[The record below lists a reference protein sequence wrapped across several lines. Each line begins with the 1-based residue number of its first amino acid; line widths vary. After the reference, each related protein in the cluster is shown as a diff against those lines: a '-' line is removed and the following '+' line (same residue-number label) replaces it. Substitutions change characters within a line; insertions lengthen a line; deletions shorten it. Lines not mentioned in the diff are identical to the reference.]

1 MNCKTWKKL
10 LAVLL
15 TLATVLSMSMAAFA
29 TSGSVTLTKVETTI
43 PVILSSSA
51 TGFDATGHTY
61 AAVKIMD
68 LYKVVEADGFDA
80 KDANGKPVYQ
90 YKLVLTPALAADAT
104 AFTNLLA
111 GAGFT
116 FDSKTGEITKADG
129 TAIAS
134 QAGQNENSSDAAKLA
149 ALIAQ
154 YVVTNNIEETSITP
168 GTAKSLA
175 SGYWVI
181 YETSN
186 AKNDGTV
193 ATKPILLDLRPTDAS
208 GNTVTQRA
216 ITLKDATVTL
226 DKKVVSGETKSDEG
240 TVAIG
245 DTVNYEIDT
254 NFPTYEANADKAF
267 QTGYPK
273 FELKD
278 TFSAGLD
285 YVYTDNVTDGVTVKI
300 DGATVTSG
308 YTVTY
313 SNRVLTI
320 TFTSAAILA
329 NQGKSVTVTYAA
341 TVNEK
346 AVVNKEGGNDNTVKL
361 TYSNNPEKADDV
373 KTLED
378 KVPVYTFAF
387 DLKKLDGADDSQL
400 ADAKFQMKNGNDV
413 LYFTVSNDKMTYTLA
428 DEDTDGATA
437 VIETVSAGDITFKG
451 LDAGTYT
458 LTETEAPTGYA
469 KLANVVTVKAEA
481 VKAGEAG
488 KETLTGA
495 AKVTVT
501 NATAV
506 TDTTGDTEGGDKTTG
521 TTGVSDV
528 NVVVRNFK
536 GISLPETGSVT
547 SIIVMAAGA
556 LVVLVGVAYLLRGR
570 KKDDEA

>member
-29 TSGSVTLTKVETTI
+29 TGGSVTLTKVETTI

-68 LYKVVEADGFDA
+68 LYKVVEADGSDA

-129 TAIAS
+129 TSIAS

-175 SGYWVI
+175 PGYWVI
-181 YETSN
+181 YETETSN

-208 GNTVTQRA
+208 GNAVTQRA

-254 NFPTYEANADKAF
+254 NFPTYEANAATTF
-267 QTGYPK
+267 TGAK

-300 DGATVTSG
+300 DGATVTGG

-320 TFTSAAILA
+320 TFTSATILA
-329 NQGKSVTVTYAA
+329 NQGKSVAVTYNA
-341 TVNEK
+341 TVNGN
-346 AVVNKEGGNDNTVKL
+346 AVVNKTGGNNNKVEL
-361 TYSNNPEKADDV
+361 EYSNNPEKATDV
-373 KTLED
+373 KKLED
-378 KVPVYTFAF
+378 NVPAYTFAF

-400 ADAKFQMKNGNDV
+400 GGAKFQMKNGDDV
-413 LYFTVSNDKMTYTLA
+413 LYFTVSGETYTLSDKNA
-428 DEDTDGATA
+428 EGATN
-437 VIETVSAGDITFKG
+437 VIETVSGEDITFKG

-458 LTETEAPTGYA
+458 LTETDAPSGYA
-469 KLANVVTVKAEA
+469 KLANVITVQVEA
-481 VKAGEAG
+481 VTEEGA
-488 KETLTGA
+488 LTGA

>member
-29 TSGSVTLTKVETTI
+29 TGGSVTLTKVETTI

-68 LYKVVEADGFDA
+68 LYKVVEADGSDA

-129 TAIAS
+129 TSIAS

-181 YETSN
+181 YETETSN

-208 GNTVTQRA
+208 GNAVTQRA

-254 NFPTYEANADKAF
+254 NFPTYEANAATTF
-267 QTGYPK
+267 TGAK

-320 TFTSAAILA
+320 TFTSATILA
-329 NQGKSVTVTYAA
+329 NQGKSVAVTYNA
-341 TVNEK
+341 TVNGN
-346 AVVNKEGGNDNTVKL
+346 AVVNKTGGNKNKVEL
-361 TYSNNPEKADDV
+361 EYSNNPEKATDV
-373 KTLED
+373 KKLED
-378 KVPVYTFAF
+378 NVPVYTFAF

-400 ADAKFQMKNGNDV
+400 GGAKFQMKNGDDV
-413 LYFTVSNDKMTYTLA
+413 LYFTVSGETYTLSDKNA
-428 DEDTDGATA
+428 EGATN
-437 VIETVSAGDITFKG
+437 VIETVSGEDITFKG

-458 LTETEAPTGYA
+458 LTETDAPSGYA
-469 KLANVVTVKAEA
+469 KLANVITVQVEA
-481 VKAGEAG
+481 VTEEGA
-488 KETLTGA
+488 LTGA

-506 TDTTGDTEGGDKTTG
+506 TDTTGDTEGAEKTTG
-521 TTGVSDV
+521 TTGDSNV

-547 SIIVMAAGA
+547 SIIVMAVGA

>member
-29 TSGSVTLTKVETTI
+29 TGGSVTLTKVETTI
-43 PVILSSSA
+43 PVILSSSE

-68 LYKVVEADGFDA
+68 LYKVVEADGSDA

-104 AFTNLLA
+104 AFTNLLDD
-111 GAGFT
+111 AGFK

-129 TAIAS
+129 TSIAS

-154 YVVTNNIEETSITP
+154 YVVTEKIG
-168 GTAKSLA
+168 GTTVNPDTATNLA

-254 NFPTYEANADKAF
+254 NFPTYEANAATTF
-267 QTGYPK
+267 TGAK

-300 DGATVTSG
+300 DGATVTGG

-320 TFTSAAILA
+320 TFASATILA
-329 NQGKSVTVTYAA
+329 NQGKSVAVTYNA
-341 TVNEK
+341 TVNGN
-346 AVVNKEGGNDNTVKL
+346 AVVNKTGGNNNKVEL
-361 TYSNNPEKADDV
+361 EYSNNPEKATDV
-373 KTLED
+373 KKLED
-378 KVPVYTFAF
+378 NVPVYTFAF
-387 DLKKLDGADDSQL
+387 DLKKLDGADDSRL
-400 ADAKFQMKNGNDV
+400 AGAKFQMKNGDDV
-413 LYFTVSNDKMTYTLA
+413 LYFTVSGETYTLSDKNA
-428 DEDTDGATA
+428 EGATN
-437 VIETVSAGDITFKG
+437 VIETVSGEDITFKG

-458 LTETEAPTGYA
+458 LTETDAPSGYA
-469 KLANVVTVKAEA
+469 KLANVITVQVEA
-481 VKAGEAG
+481 VTEEGA
-488 KETLTGA
+488 LTGA

-521 TTGVSDV
+521 TTGVSNV

>member
-29 TSGSVTLTKVETTI
+29 TGGSVKLTKVETTI
-43 PVILSSSA
+43 PVILSSSV

-68 LYKVVEADGFDA
+68 LYKVVEADGSDA

-90 YKLVLTPALAADAT
+90 YKLVLTHALAADAT

-111 GAGFT
+111 GAGFK

-134 QAGQNENSSDAAKLA
+134 QAGQNENSSDAAQLA
-149 ALIAQ
+149 ALIAR
-154 YVVTNNIEETSITP
+154 YAVEKAIVGTTVNP
-168 GTAKSLA
+168 GTATSLA

-181 YETSN
+181 YETGN

-208 GNTVTQRA
+208 GNTVTQRD

-254 NFPTYEANADKAF
+254 NFPTYEANAATTF
-267 QTGYPK
+267 TGAK

-278 TFSAGLD
+278 TFSDGLD

-300 DGATVTSG
+300 NGDTVTSG

-313 SNRVLTI
+313 SERVLTI
-320 TFTSAAILA
+320 TFAPATILA
-329 NQGKSVTVTYAA
+329 NQGKSVTATYNA
-341 TVNEK
+341 TVNGN
-346 AVVNKEGGNDNTVKL
+346 AVVNKTGGNNNKVEL
-361 TYSNNPEKADDV
+361 EYSNNPEKATDV
-373 KTLED
+373 KKLED
-378 KVPVYTFAF
+378 NVPVYTFAF
-387 DLKKLDGADDSQL
+387 DLKKLDGADDSRL
-400 ADAKFQMKNGNDV
+400 AGAKFQMKNGDDV
-413 LYFTVSNDKMTYTLA
+413 LYFTVSGETYTLSDKNA
-428 DEDTDGATA
+428 AGATN
-437 VIETVSAGDITFKG
+437 VIKTVSGEDITFKG

-469 KLANVVTVKAEA
+469 KLANGITVQVEA
-481 VKAGEAG
+481 A
-488 KETLTGA
+488 KEEDALTGA

>member
-1 MNCKTWKKL
+1 MHCKTWKKL

-29 TSGSVTLTKVETTI
+29 TGGSVTLTKVETTI

-68 LYKVVEADGFDA
+68 LYKVVEADGSDA

-129 TAIAS
+129 TSIAS

-181 YETSN
+181 YETETSN

-208 GNTVTQRA
+208 GNAVTQRA

-254 NFPTYEANADKAF
+254 NFPTYEANAATTF
-267 QTGYPK
+267 TGAK

-320 TFTSAAILA
+320 TFTSATILA
-329 NQGKSVTVTYAA
+329 NQGKSVTVTYNA
-341 TVNEK
+341 TVNGN
-346 AVVNKEGGNDNTVKL
+346 AVVNKTGGNKNKAEL
-361 TYSNNPEKADDV
+361 EYSNNPENATDV
-373 KTLED
+373 KKLED
-378 KVPVYTFAF
+378 NVPVYTFAF
-387 DLKKLDGADDSQL
+387 DLKKLDGADDSRL
-400 ADAKFQMKNGNDV
+400 GGAKFQMKNGDDV

-428 DEDTDGATA
+428 DEDTDGATN
-437 VIETVSAGDITFKG
+437 VIETVSGEDITFKG

-469 KLANVVTVKAEA
+469 KLANVITVQVEA
-481 VKAGEAG
+481 VTEEDA
-488 KETLTGA
+488 LTGA
-495 AKVTVT
+495 AKITVT

-506 TDTTGDTEGGDKTTG
+506 TDTAGDTEGGDKTTG
-521 TTGVSDV
+521 TTGVSNV

>member
-1 MNCKTWKKL
+1 M
-10 LAVLL
+10 
-15 TLATVLSMSMAAFA
+15 
-29 TSGSVTLTKVETTI
+29 
-43 PVILSSSA
+43 
-51 TGFDATGHTY
+51 
-61 AAVKIMD
+61 
-68 LYKVVEADGFDA
+68 
-80 KDANGKPVYQ
+80 
-90 YKLVLTPALAADAT
+90 
-104 AFTNLLA
+104 
-111 GAGFT
+111 
-116 FDSKTGEITKADG
+116 
-129 TAIAS
+129 
-134 QAGQNENSSDAAKLA
+134 
-149 ALIAQ
+149 
-154 YVVTNNIEETSITP
+154 
-168 GTAKSLA
+168 
-175 SGYWVI
+175 
-181 YETSN
+181 
-186 AKNDGTV
+186 

-254 NFPTYEANADKAF
+254 NFPTYEANAATTF
-267 QTGYPK
+267 TGAK

-300 DGATVTSG
+300 DDTTVTGG

-313 SNRVLTI
+313 SERVLTI
-320 TFTSAAILA
+320 TFTSATILA
-329 NQGKSVTVTYAA
+329 NQGKSVAVTYNA
-341 TVNEK
+341 TVNGN
-346 AVVNKEGGNDNTVKL
+346 AVVNKTGGNKNKVEL
-361 TYSNNPEKADDV
+361 EYSNNPEKATDV
-373 KTLED
+373 KKLED
-378 KVPVYTFAF
+378 NVPVYTFAF

-400 ADAKFQMKNGNDV
+400 GGAKFQMKNGDDV
-413 LYFTVSNDKMTYTLA
+413 LYFTVSGETYTLSDKNA
-428 DEDTDGATA
+428 VGATD
-437 VIETVSAGDITFKG
+437 VIETVSGEDITFKG

-458 LTETEAPTGYA
+458 LTETDAPSGYA
-469 KLANVVTVKAEA
+469 KLANVITVQVEA
-481 VKAGEAG
+481 VTEEGA
-488 KETLTGA
+488 LTGA

-521 TTGVSDV
+521 TTGVSNV

>member
-29 TSGSVTLTKVETTI
+29 TGGSVTLTKVETTI

-68 LYKVVEADGFDA
+68 LYKVVEADGSDA

-111 GAGFT
+111 GAGFKL
-116 FDSKTGEITKADG
+116 DSKTGEITKADG
-129 TAIAS
+129 TAIDS

-154 YVVTNNIEETSITP
+154 YVVTENIGGTTVNP
-168 GTAKSLA
+168 GTATNLA

-208 GNTVTQRA
+208 GNAVTQRA
-216 ITLKDATVTL
+216 ITLKDAAVTL

-254 NFPTYEANADKAF
+254 NFPTYEANAATTF
-267 QTGYPK
+267 TGAK

-300 DGATVTSG
+300 DDTTVTGG

-313 SNRVLTI
+313 SERVLTI
-320 TFTSAAILA
+320 TFTSATILA
-329 NQGKSVTVTYAA
+329 NQGKSVAVTYNA
-341 TVNEK
+341 TVNGN
-346 AVVNKEGGNDNTVKL
+346 AVVNKTGGNKNKVEL
-361 TYSNNPEKADDV
+361 EYSNNPEKATDV
-373 KTLED
+373 KKLED
-378 KVPVYTFAF
+378 NVPVYTFAF
-387 DLKKLDGADDSQL
+387 DLQKLDGADDSQL
-400 ADAKFQMKNGNDV
+400 GGAKFQMKNGDDV
-413 LYFTVSNDKMTYTLA
+413 LYFTVSGETYTLSDKNA
-428 DEDTDGATA
+428 EGATN
-437 VIETVSAGDITFKG
+437 VIETVSGEDITFKG

-458 LTETEAPTGYA
+458 LTETDAPSGYA
-469 KLANVVTVKAEA
+469 KLANVITVQVEA
-481 VKAGEAG
+481 VTEEGA
-488 KETLTGA
+488 LTGA

-506 TDTTGDTEGGDKTTG
+506 TDTTGDTEGAEKTTG
-521 TTGVSDV
+521 TTGVSNV

>member
-1 MNCKTWKKL
+1 MV
-10 LAVLL
+10 A
-15 TLATVLSMSMAAFA
+15 
-29 TSGSVTLTKVETTI
+29 
-43 PVILSSSA
+43 
-51 TGFDATGHTY
+51 
-61 AAVKIMD
+61 
-68 LYKVVEADGFDA
+68 
-80 KDANGKPVYQ
+80 
-90 YKLVLTPALAADAT
+90 
-104 AFTNLLA
+104 
-111 GAGFT
+111 
-116 FDSKTGEITKADG
+116 
-129 TAIAS
+129 
-134 QAGQNENSSDAAKLA
+134 
-149 ALIAQ
+149 
-154 YVVTNNIEETSITP
+154 NNIEETCITP

-208 GNTVTQRA
+208 GNAVTQRA

-254 NFPTYEANADKAF
+254 NFPTYEANAATTF
-267 QTGYPK
+267 TGAK

-313 SNRVLTI
+313 SERVLTI
-320 TFTSAAILA
+320 TFASATILD
-329 NQGKSVTVTYAA
+329 NQGKSVTVTYNA
-341 TVNEK
+341 TVNGN
-346 AVVNKEGGNDNTVKL
+346 AVVNKTGGNKNKVEL
-361 TYSNNPEKADDV
+361 EYSNNPEKATDV
-373 KTLED
+373 KKLED
-378 KVPVYTFAF
+378 NVPVYTFAF
-387 DLKKLDGADDSQL
+387 DLKKLDGADDSRL
-400 ADAKFQMKNGNDV
+400 AGAKFQMKNGDDV
-413 LYFTVSNDKMTYTLA
+413 LYFTVSGETYTLSDKNA
-428 DEDTDGATA
+428 EGATN

-458 LTETEAPTGYA
+458 LTETDAPSGYA
-469 KLANVVTVKAEA
+469 KLANVITVQVEA
-481 VKAGEAG
+481 VTEEGA
-488 KETLTGA
+488 LTGA
-495 AKVTVT
+495 AKITVT

>member
-29 TSGSVTLTKVETTI
+29 TGGSVTLTKVETTI
-43 PVILSSSA
+43 PVILSSSE

-68 LYKVVEADGFDA
+68 LYKVVEADGSDA

-104 AFTNLLA
+104 AFTNLLDD
-111 GAGFT
+111 AGFK

-129 TAIAS
+129 TSIAS

-154 YVVTNNIEETSITP
+154 YVVTEKIG
-168 GTAKSLA
+168 GTTVNPDTATNLA

-208 GNTVTQRA
+208 GNAVTQRA

-254 NFPTYEANADKAF
+254 NFPTYEANAATTF
-267 QTGYPK
+267 TGAK

-300 DGATVTSG
+300 DGATVTGG

-320 TFTSAAILA
+320 TFASATILA
-329 NQGKSVTVTYAA
+329 NQGKSVAVTYNA
-341 TVNEK
+341 TVNGN
-346 AVVNKEGGNDNTVKL
+346 AVVNKTGGNNNKVEL
-361 TYSNNPEKADDV
+361 EYSNNPEKATDV
-373 KTLED
+373 KKLED
-378 KVPVYTFAF
+378 NVPVYTFAF

-400 ADAKFQMKNGNDV
+400 GGAKFQMKNGDDV
-413 LYFTVSNDKMTYTLA
+413 LYFTVSGETYTLSDKNA
-428 DEDTDGATA
+428 EGATN
-437 VIETVSAGDITFKG
+437 VIETVSGEDITFKG

-458 LTETEAPTGYA
+458 LTETDAPSGYA
-469 KLANVVTVKAEA
+469 KLANVITVQVEA
-481 VKAGEAG
+481 VTEEGA
-488 KETLTGA
+488 LTGA

-521 TTGVSDV
+521 TTGVSNV

>member
-29 TSGSVTLTKVETTI
+29 TGGSVTLTKVETTI

-68 LYKVVEADGFDA
+68 LYKVVEADGSDA

-111 GAGFT
+111 GAGFKL
-116 FDSKTGEITKADG
+116 DSKTGEITKADG

-154 YVVTNNIEETSITP
+154 YVVANNIEETSITP
-168 GTAKSLA
+168 GTTKSLA

-208 GNTVTQRA
+208 GNAVTQRA

-226 DKKVVSGETKSDEG
+226 DKKVGSGETKSDEG

-254 NFPTYEANADKAF
+254 NFPTYEANAATTF
-267 QTGYPK
+267 TGAK

-320 TFTSAAILA
+320 TFTSATILA
-329 NQGKSVTVTYAA
+329 NQGKSVAVTYNA
-341 TVNEK
+341 TVNGN
-346 AVVNKEGGNDNTVKL
+346 AVVNKTGGNNNKVEL
-361 TYSNNPEKADDV
+361 EYSNNPEKATDV
-373 KTLED
+373 KKLED
-378 KVPVYTFAF
+378 NVPVYTFAF
-387 DLKKLDGADDSQL
+387 DLKKLDGADDSRL
-400 ADAKFQMKNGNDV
+400 AGAKFQMKNGDDV
-413 LYFTVSNDKMTYTLA
+413 LYFTVSGETYTLSDKNA
-428 DEDTDGATA
+428 EGATN
-437 VIETVSAGDITFKG
+437 VIETVSGEDITFKG

-458 LTETEAPTGYA
+458 LTETDAPSGYA
-469 KLANVVTVKAEA
+469 KLANVITVQVEA
-481 VKAGEAG
+481 A
-488 KETLTGA
+488 KEEVALTGA

>member
-29 TSGSVTLTKVETTI
+29 TGGSVTLTKVETTI

-68 LYKVVEADGFDA
+68 LYKVVEADGSDA

-129 TAIAS
+129 TSIAS

-154 YVVTNNIEETSITP
+154 YVVKEGIGGTTITP

-181 YETSN
+181 YETETSN

-208 GNTVTQRA
+208 GNAVTQRA

-254 NFPTYEANADKAF
+254 NFPTYEANAATTF
-267 QTGYPK
+267 TGAK

-300 DGATVTSG
+300 DGATVTGG

-313 SNRVLTI
+313 SERVLTI
-320 TFTSAAILA
+320 TFTSATILA
-329 NQGKSVTVTYAA
+329 NQGKSVAVTYNA
-341 TVNEK
+341 TVNGN
-346 AVVNKEGGNDNTVKL
+346 AVVNKTGGNKNKVEL
-361 TYSNNPEKADDV
+361 EYSNNPEKATDV
-373 KTLED
+373 KKLED
-378 KVPVYTFAF
+378 NVPVYTFAF

-400 ADAKFQMKNGNDV
+400 GGAKFQMKNGDDV

-428 DEDTDGATA
+428 DEDTDEATN
-437 VIETVSAGDITFKG
+437 VIETVSGKDVTFKG

-458 LTETEAPTGYA
+458 LTETDAPSGYA
-469 KLANVVTVKAEA
+469 KLANVITVQVEA
-481 VKAGEAG
+481 VTEEGA
-488 KETLTGA
+488 LTGA

>member
-29 TSGSVTLTKVETTI
+29 TGSSVTLKEVDDQI
-43 PVILSSSA
+43 AVILSSEQDS
-51 TGFDATGHTY
+51 FVATGHTY
-61 AAVKIMD
+61 TAVKIMD
-68 LYKVVEADGFDA
+68 LYKVVEADGSTDA
-80 KDANGKPVYQ
+80 KIDNDKVYQ
-90 YKLVLTPALAADAT
+90 YKLTSALDAT
-104 AFTNLLA
+104 AFTNLLDD
-111 GAGFT
+111 AGFK

-129 TAIAS
+129 TSIAS
-134 QAGQNENSSDAAKLA
+134 QAGQNENSSDAAQLA

-154 YVVTNNIEETSITP
+154 YVVANNIEETSITP

-208 GNTVTQRA
+208 GNTVTRRA

-254 NFPTYEANADKAF
+254 NFPTYEANAATTFTDA
-267 QTGYPK
+267 K

-278 TFSAGLD
+278 TFSDGLD
-285 YVYTDNVTDGVTVKI
+285 YVYTVIVTDGDTVKI

-313 SNRVLTI
+313 SKHVLTI
-320 TFTSAAILA
+320 TFASATILD
-329 NQGKSVTVTYAA
+329 NQGKSVTATYNA
-341 TVNEK
+341 TVNGN
-346 AVVNKEGGNDNTVKL
+346 AVVNKTGGNNNKVEL
-361 TYSNNPEKADDV
+361 EYSNNPEKATDV
-373 KTLED
+373 KKLED
-378 KVPVYTFAF
+378 NVPVYTFAF
-387 DLKKLDGADDSQL
+387 DLKKLDGADDSRL
-400 ADAKFQMKNGNDV
+400 ADAKFQMKNGDDV
-413 LYFTVSNDKMTYTLA
+413 LYFTVSGETYTLSDKNA
-428 DEDTDGATA
+428 AGATN
-437 VIETVSAGDITFKG
+437 VIKTVSGEDITFKG

-469 KLANVVTVKAEA
+469 KLANVITVQVEA
-481 VKAGEAG
+481 VTEEDA
-488 KETLTGA
+488 LTGA
-495 AKVTVT
+495 AKITVT

>member
-29 TSGSVTLTKVETTI
+29 TGGSVTLTKVETTI

-68 LYKVVEADGFDA
+68 LYKVVEADGSDA

-129 TAIAS
+129 TSIAS
-134 QAGQNENSSDAAKLA
+134 QAGQNENSSDAAQLA

-154 YVVTNNIEETSITP
+154 YVVTENIGGTTVNP
-168 GTAKSLA
+168 GTATNLA

-208 GNTVTQRA
+208 GNAVTQRA

-226 DKKVVSGETKSDEG
+226 DKKVGSGETKSDEG

-254 NFPTYEANADKAF
+254 NFPTYEANAATTF
-267 QTGYPK
+267 TGAK

-320 TFTSAAILA
+320 TFTSATILA
-329 NQGKSVTVTYAA
+329 NQGKSVAVTYNA
-341 TVNEK
+341 TVNGN
-346 AVVNKEGGNDNTVKL
+346 AVVNKTGGNKNKVEL
-361 TYSNNPEKADDV
+361 EYSNNPEKATDV
-373 KTLED
+373 KKLED
-378 KVPVYTFAF
+378 NVPVYTFAF

-400 ADAKFQMKNGNDV
+400 GGAKFQMKNGDDV
-413 LYFTVSNDKMTYTLA
+413 LYFTVSGETYTLSDKNA
-428 DEDTDGATA
+428 EGATN
-437 VIETVSAGDITFKG
+437 VIETVSGEDITFKG

-458 LTETEAPTGYA
+458 LTETDAPSGYA
-469 KLANVVTVKAEA
+469 KLANVITVQVEA
-481 VKAGEAG
+481 VTEEGA
-488 KETLTGA
+488 LTGA

-506 TDTTGDTEGGDKTTG
+506 TDTTGDTEGAEKTTG
-521 TTGVSDV
+521 TTGDSNV

>member
-29 TSGSVTLTKVETTI
+29 TGGSVTLTKVETTI

-68 LYKVVEADGFDA
+68 LYKVVEADGSDA

-129 TAIAS
+129 TSIAS

-181 YETSN
+181 YETETSN

-208 GNTVTQRA
+208 GNAVTQRA

-254 NFPTYEANADKAF
+254 NFPTYEANAATTF
-267 QTGYPK
+267 TGAK

-320 TFTSAAILA
+320 TFTSATILA
-329 NQGKSVTVTYAA
+329 NQGKSVAVTYNA
-341 TVNEK
+341 TVNGN
-346 AVVNKEGGNDNTVKL
+346 AVVNKTGGNKNKVEL
-361 TYSNNPEKADDV
+361 EYSNNPEKATDV
-373 KTLED
+373 KKLED
-378 KVPVYTFAF
+378 NVPVYTFAF

-400 ADAKFQMKNGNDV
+400 GGAKFQMKNGDDV
-413 LYFTVSNDKMTYTLA
+413 LYFTVSGETYTLSDKNA
-428 DEDTDGATA
+428 EGATN
-437 VIETVSAGDITFKG
+437 VIETVSGEDITFKG

-458 LTETEAPTGYA
+458 LTETDAPSGYA
-469 KLANVVTVKAEA
+469 KLANVITVQVEA
-481 VKAGEAG
+481 VTEEGA
-488 KETLTGA
+488 LTGA

-521 TTGVSDV
+521 TTGVSNV

>member
-29 TSGSVTLTKVETTI
+29 TGGSVTLTKVETTI

-68 LYKVVEADGFDA
+68 LYKVVEADGSDA

-129 TAIAS
+129 TSIAS

-181 YETSN
+181 YETETSN

-208 GNTVTQRA
+208 GNAVTQRA

-254 NFPTYEANADKAF
+254 NFPTYEANAATTF
-267 QTGYPK
+267 TGAK

-300 DGATVTSG
+300 DGATVTGG

-313 SNRVLTI
+313 SERVLTI
-320 TFTSAAILA
+320 TFTSATILA
-329 NQGKSVTVTYAA
+329 NQGKSVAVTYNA
-341 TVNEK
+341 TVNGN
-346 AVVNKEGGNDNTVKL
+346 AVVNKTGGNKNKVEL
-361 TYSNNPEKADDV
+361 EYSNNPEKATDV
-373 KTLED
+373 ASWA
-378 KVPVYTFAF
+378 VP
-387 DLKKLDGADDSQL
+387 S
-400 ADAKFQMKNGNDV
+400 
-413 LYFTVSNDKMTYTLA
+413 S
-428 DEDTDGATA
+428 
-437 VIETVSAGDITFKG
+437 
-451 LDAGTYT
+451 
-458 LTETEAPTGYA
+458 
-469 KLANVVTVKAEA
+469 
-481 VKAGEAG
+481 
-488 KETLTGA
+488 
-495 AKVTVT
+495 
-501 NATAV
+501 
-506 TDTTGDTEGGDKTTG
+506 
-521 TTGVSDV
+521 
-528 NVVVRNFK
+528 R
-536 GISLPETGSVT
+536 
-547 SIIVMAAGA
+547 
-556 LVVLVGVAYLLRGR
+556 
-570 KKDDEA
+570 

>member
-29 TSGSVTLTKVETTI
+29 TGGSVTLTKVETTI

-68 LYKVVEADGFDA
+68 LYKVVEADGSDA

-111 GAGFT
+111 GAGFKL
-116 FDSKTGEITKADG
+116 DSKTGEITKADG
-129 TAIAS
+129 TAIDS

-154 YVVTNNIEETSITP
+154 YVVTENIGGTTVNP
-168 GTAKSLA
+168 GTATNLA

-208 GNTVTQRA
+208 GNAVTQRA

-254 NFPTYEANADKAF
+254 NFPTYEANAATTF
-267 QTGYPK
+267 TGAK

-285 YVYTDNVTDGVTVKI
+285 YVYETEAKDGVTVKI
-300 DGATVTSG
+300 DGATVTGG

-320 TFTSAAILA
+320 TFTSATILA
-329 NQGKSVTVTYAA
+329 NQGKSVAVTYNA
-341 TVNEK
+341 TVNGN
-346 AVVNKEGGNDNTVKL
+346 AVVNKTGGNKNKVEL
-361 TYSNNPEKADDV
+361 EYSNNPEKATDV
-373 KTLED
+373 KKLED
-378 KVPVYTFAF
+378 NVPVYTFAF
-387 DLKKLDGADDSQL
+387 DLKKLDGADDSRL
-400 ADAKFQMKNGNDV
+400 GGAKFQMKNGDDV
-413 LYFTVSNDKMTYTLA
+413 LYFTVSGETYTLSDKNA
-428 DEDTDGATA
+428 EGATN
-437 VIETVSAGDITFKG
+437 VIETVSGEDITFKG

-458 LTETEAPTGYA
+458 LTETDAPSGYA
-469 KLANVVTVKAEA
+469 KLANVITVQVEA
-481 VKAGEAG
+481 VTEEGA
-488 KETLTGA
+488 LTGA

-521 TTGVSDV
+521 TTGVSNV

>member
-29 TSGSVTLTKVETTI
+29 TGGSVTLTKVETTI

-68 LYKVVEADGFDA
+68 LYKVVEADGSDA

-129 TAIAS
+129 TSIAS

-181 YETSN
+181 YETETSN

-208 GNTVTQRA
+208 GNAVTQRA

-254 NFPTYEANADKAF
+254 NFPTYEANAATTF
-267 QTGYPK
+267 TGAK

-313 SNRVLTI
+313 SERVLTI
-320 TFTSAAILA
+320 TFASATILD
-329 NQGKSVTVTYAA
+329 NQGKSVAVTYNA
-341 TVNEK
+341 TVNGN
-346 AVVNKEGGNDNTVKL
+346 AVVNKTGGNNNKVEL
-361 TYSNNPEKADDV
+361 EYSNNPEKATDV
-373 KTLED
+373 KKLED
-378 KVPVYTFAF
+378 NVPVYTFAF

-400 ADAKFQMKNGNDV
+400 GGAKFQMKNGDDV
-413 LYFTVSNDKMTYTLA
+413 LYFTVSGETYTLSDKNA
-428 DEDTDGATA
+428 EGATN
-437 VIETVSAGDITFKG
+437 VIETVSGEDITFKG

-458 LTETEAPTGYA
+458 LTETDAPSGYA
-469 KLANVVTVKAEA
+469 KLANVITVQVEA
-481 VKAGEAG
+481 VTEEGA
-488 KETLTGA
+488 LTGA

-521 TTGVSDV
+521 TTGVSNV

-547 SIIVMAAGA
+547 SIIVMAVGA

>member
-29 TSGSVTLTKVETTI
+29 TGGSVTLTKVETTI

-68 LYKVVEADGFDA
+68 LYKVVEADGSDA

-129 TAIAS
+129 TAIDS

-154 YVVTNNIEETSITP
+154 YVVTEKIG
-168 GTAKSLA
+168 GTTVNPDTATNLA

-254 NFPTYEANADKAF
+254 NFPTYEANAATTF
-267 QTGYPK
+267 TGAK

-278 TFSAGLD
+278 TFSAGLG
-285 YVYTDNVTDGVTVKI
+285 YVYETEAKDGVTVKI
-300 DGATVTSG
+300 DDTTVTGG

-313 SNRVLTI
+313 SERVLTI
-320 TFTSAAILA
+320 TFASATILA
-329 NQGKSVTVTYAA
+329 NQGKSVTATYNA
-341 TVNEK
+341 TVNGN
-346 AVVNKEGGNDNTVKL
+346 AVVNKTGGNNNKVEL
-361 TYSNNPEKADDV
+361 EYSNNPEKATDV
-373 KTLED
+373 KKLED
-378 KVPVYTFAF
+378 NVPVYTFAF

-400 ADAKFQMKNGNDV
+400 GGAKFQMKNGDDV
-413 LYFTVSNDKMTYTLA
+413 LYFTVSGETYTLSDKNA
-428 DEDTDGATA
+428 AGATN
-437 VIETVSAGDITFKG
+437 VIETVSGEDITFKG

-458 LTETEAPTGYA
+458 LTETDAPSGYA
-469 KLANVVTVKAEA
+469 KLANVITVQVEA
-481 VKAGEAG
+481 VTEEGA
-488 KETLTGA
+488 LTGA

-506 TDTTGDTEGGDKTTG
+506 TDTTGDTEGGDKTTD

>member
-1 MNCKTWKKL
+1 MHCKTWKKL

-15 TLATVLSMSMAAFA
+15 TLATMLSMSMAAFA
-29 TSGSVTLTKVETTI
+29 TGSSVTLKEVDDQI
-43 PVILSSSA
+43 AVILSSEQDS
-51 TGFDATGHTY
+51 FVATGHTY
-61 AAVKIMD
+61 TAVKIMD
-68 LYKVVEADGFDA
+68 LYKVVEADGSTDA
-80 KDANGKPVYQ
+80 KIDNDKVYQ
-90 YKLVLTPALAADAT
+90 YKLTSALDAT
-104 AFTNLLA
+104 AFTNLLDD
-111 GAGFT
+111 AGFK

-129 TAIAS
+129 TSIAS
-134 QAGQNENSSDAAKLA
+134 QAEQNENSSDAAQLA

-154 YVVTNNIEETSITP
+154 YVVANNIEETSITP

-208 GNTVTQRA
+208 GNTVTRRA

-254 NFPTYEANADKAF
+254 NFPTYEANAATTFTDA
-267 QTGYPK
+267 K

-278 TFSAGLD
+278 TFSDGLD

-300 DGATVTSG
+300 DGATVTGG

-313 SNRVLTI
+313 SERVLTI
-320 TFTSAAILA
+320 KFASATILD
-329 NQGKSVTVTYAA
+329 NQGKSVTATYNA
-341 TVNEK
+341 TVNGS
-346 AVVNKEGGNDNTVKL
+346 AVVNKTGGNNNKVEL
-361 TYSNNPEKADDV
+361 EYSNNPEKATDV
-373 KTLED
+373 KKLED
-378 KVPVYTFAF
+378 NVPVYTFAF
-387 DLKKLDGADDSQL
+387 DLKKLDGADDSRL
-400 ADAKFQMKNGNDV
+400 ADAKFQMKNGDDV
-413 LYFTVSNDKMTYTLA
+413 LYFTVSGETYTLSDKNA
-428 DEDTDGATA
+428 EGATN
-437 VIETVSAGDITFKG
+437 VIETVSGEDITFKG

-458 LTETEAPTGYA
+458 LTETDAPSGYA
-469 KLANVVTVKAEA
+469 KLANVITVQVEA
-481 VKAGEAG
+481 VTEEGA
-488 KETLTGA
+488 LTGA

-556 LVVLVGVAYLLRGR
+556 LVVLVGVAYLLHGR

>member
-29 TSGSVTLTKVETTI
+29 TGGSVTLTKVETTI

-68 LYKVVEADGFDA
+68 LYKVVEADGSDA

-111 GAGFT
+111 GAGFK

-129 TAIAS
+129 TSIAS
-134 QAGQNENSSDAAKLA
+134 QAGQNENSSDAAQLA

-154 YVVTNNIEETSITP
+154 YVVANNIEGTTVNP
-168 GTAKSLA
+168 GTATNLA

-208 GNTVTQRA
+208 GNTVTRRA

-226 DKKVVSGETKSDEG
+226 DKKVGSGETKSDEG

-254 NFPTYEANADKAF
+254 NFPTYEANAATTF
-267 QTGYPK
+267 TGAK

-300 DGATVTSG
+300 DDTTVTGG

-313 SNRVLTI
+313 SERVLTI
-320 TFTSAAILA
+320 TFTSATILA
-329 NQGKSVTVTYAA
+329 NQGKSVAVTYNA
-341 TVNEK
+341 TVNGN
-346 AVVNKEGGNDNTVKL
+346 AVVNKTGGNNNKVEL
-361 TYSNNPEKADDV
+361 EYSNNPEKATDV
-373 KTLED
+373 KKLED
-378 KVPVYTFAF
+378 NVPVYTFAF

-400 ADAKFQMKNGNDV
+400 GGAKFQMKNGDDV
-413 LYFTVSNDKMTYTLA
+413 LYFTVSGETYTLSDKNA
-428 DEDTDGATA
+428 EGATN
-437 VIETVSAGDITFKG
+437 VIETVSGEDITFKG

-458 LTETEAPTGYA
+458 LTETDAPSGYA
-469 KLANVVTVKAEA
+469 KLANVITVQVEA
-481 VKAGEAG
+481 VTEEGA
-488 KETLTGA
+488 LTGA

-506 TDTTGDTEGGDKTTG
+506 TDTTGDTEGAEKTTG
-521 TTGVSDV
+521 TTGDSNV

>member
-29 TSGSVTLTKVETTI
+29 TGGSVTLTKVETMI
-43 PVILSSSA
+43 PVILSSSE

-68 LYKVVEADGFDA
+68 LYKVVEADGSDA

-111 GAGFT
+111 GARFKL
-116 FDSKTGEITKADG
+116 DSKTGEITKADG

-154 YVVTNNIEETSITP
+154 YVVTEKIG
-168 GTAKSLA
+168 GTTVNPDTATNLA

-254 NFPTYEANADKAF
+254 NFPTYEANAATTF
-267 QTGYPK
+267 TGAK

-300 DGATVTSG
+300 DGATVTGG

-320 TFTSAAILA
+320 TFASATILA
-329 NQGKSVTVTYAA
+329 NQGKSVAVTYNA
-341 TVNEK
+341 TVNGN
-346 AVVNKEGGNDNTVKL
+346 AVVNKTGGNNNKVEL
-361 TYSNNPEKADDV
+361 EYSNNPEKATDV
-373 KTLED
+373 KKLED
-378 KVPVYTFAF
+378 NVPVYTFAF

-400 ADAKFQMKNGNDV
+400 GGAKFQMKNGDDV
-413 LYFTVSNDKMTYTLA
+413 LYFTVSGETYTLSDKNA
-428 DEDTDGATA
+428 EGATN
-437 VIETVSAGDITFKG
+437 VIETVSGEDITFKG

-458 LTETEAPTGYA
+458 LTETDAPSGYA
-469 KLANVVTVKAEA
+469 KLANVITVQVEA
-481 VKAGEAG
+481 VTEEGA
-488 KETLTGA
+488 LTGA

>member
-43 PVILSSSA
+43 PVILSSSE

-254 NFPTYEANADKAF
+254 NFPTYEANAATTF
-267 QTGYPK
+267 TGAK

-285 YVYTDNVTDGVTVKI
+285 YVYETEAKDGVTVKI

-313 SNRVLTI
+313 SERVLTI
-320 TFTSAAILA
+320 TFTSATILA
-329 NQGKSVTVTYAA
+329 NQGKSVAVTYNA
-341 TVNEK
+341 TVNGN
-346 AVVNKEGGNDNTVKL
+346 AVVNKTGGNKNKVEL
-361 TYSNNPEKADDV
+361 EYSNNPEKATDV
-373 KTLED
+373 KKLED
-378 KVPVYTFAF
+378 NVPVYTFAF

-400 ADAKFQMKNGNDV
+400 GGAKFQMKNGDDV
-413 LYFTVSNDKMTYTLA
+413 LYFTVSGETYTLSDKNA
-428 DEDTDGATA
+428 VGATD
-437 VIETVSAGDITFKG
+437 VIETVSGEDITFKG

-458 LTETEAPTGYA
+458 LTETDAPSGYA
-469 KLANVVTVKAEA
+469 KLANVITVQVEA
-481 VKAGEAG
+481 VTEEGA
-488 KETLTGA
+488 LTGA

-521 TTGVSDV
+521 TTGVSNV

>member
-29 TSGSVTLTKVETTI
+29 TGGSVTLTKVETTI

-68 LYKVVEADGFDA
+68 LYKVVEADGSDA

-129 TAIAS
+129 TSIAS

-154 YVVTNNIEETSITP
+154 YVVTEKIG
-168 GTAKSLA
+168 GTTVNPDTATNLA

-208 GNTVTQRA
+208 GNAVTQRA

-254 NFPTYEANADKAF
+254 NFPTYEANAATTF
-267 QTGYPK
+267 TGAK

-320 TFTSAAILA
+320 TFTSATILA
-329 NQGKSVTVTYAA
+329 NQGKSVAVTYNA
-341 TVNEK
+341 TVNGN
-346 AVVNKEGGNDNTVKL
+346 AVVNKTGGNKNKVEL
-361 TYSNNPEKADDV
+361 EYSNNPEKATDV
-373 KTLED
+373 KKLED
-378 KVPVYTFAF
+378 NVPVYTFAF

-400 ADAKFQMKNGNDV
+400 GGAKFQMKNGDDV
-413 LYFTVSNDKMTYTLA
+413 LYFTVSGETYTLSDKNA
-428 DEDTDGATA
+428 EGATN
-437 VIETVSAGDITFKG
+437 VIETISGEDITFKG

-458 LTETEAPTGYA
+458 LTETDAPSGYA
-469 KLANVVTVKAEA
+469 MLANVITVQVEA
-481 VKAGEAG
+481 VTEEGA
-488 KETLTGA
+488 LTGA

-521 TTGVSDV
+521 TTGVSNV

>member
-29 TSGSVTLTKVETTI
+29 TGGSVTLTKVETTI

-68 LYKVVEADGFDA
+68 LYKVVEADGSDA

-129 TAIAS
+129 TAIDS

-181 YETSN
+181 YETETSN

-208 GNTVTQRA
+208 GNAVTQRA

-254 NFPTYEANADKAF
+254 NFPTYEANAATTF
-267 QTGYPK
+267 TGAK

-300 DGATVTSG
+300 DGATVTGG

-313 SNRVLTI
+313 SERVLTI
-320 TFTSAAILA
+320 TFTSATILA
-329 NQGKSVTVTYAA
+329 NQGKSVAVTYNA
-341 TVNEK
+341 TVNGN
-346 AVVNKEGGNDNTVKL
+346 AVVNKTGGNNNKVEL
-361 TYSNNPEKADDV
+361 EYSNNPEKATDV
-373 KTLED
+373 KKLED
-378 KVPVYTFAF
+378 NVPVYTFAF

-400 ADAKFQMKNGNDV
+400 GGAKFQMKNGDDV
-413 LYFTVSNDKMTYTLA
+413 LYFTVSGETYTLSDKNA
-428 DEDTDGATA
+428 EGATN
-437 VIETVSAGDITFKG
+437 VIETVSGEDITFKG

-458 LTETEAPTGYA
+458 LTETDAPSGYA
-469 KLANVVTVKAEA
+469 KLANVITVQVEA
-481 VKAGEAG
+481 VTEEGA
-488 KETLTGA
+488 LTGA

>member
-29 TSGSVTLTKVETTI
+29 TGGSVTLTKVETTI

-51 TGFDATGHTY
+51 TGFDATG
-61 AAVKIMD
+61 
-68 LYKVVEADGFDA
+68 EADGSTEATIGND
-80 KDANGKPVYQ
+80 KVYQ
-90 YKLVLTPALAADAT
+90 YKLTSALDAT
-104 AFTNLLA
+104 AFTNLLD
-111 GAGFT
+111 GAGFK

-129 TAIAS
+129 TSIAS

-154 YVVTNNIEETSITP
+154 YVVKEGIGGTTITP
-168 GTAKSLA
+168 GTATKLP

-181 YETSN
+181 YETNNSM
-186 AKNDGTV
+186 NDGTV

-208 GNTVTQRA
+208 GNQVAQRD
-216 ITLKDATVTL
+216 ITLKDATVKL
-226 DKKVVSGETKSDEG
+226 DKKIVGSSVSEDED
-240 TVAIG
+240 TVAVG

-254 NFPTYEANADKAF
+254 NFPTYEANAATTF
-267 QTGYPK
+267 TGAK

-300 DGATVTSG
+300 DDTTVTGG

-313 SNRVLTI
+313 SERVLTI
-320 TFTSAAILA
+320 TFTSATILA
-329 NQGKSVTVTYAA
+329 NQGKSVAVTYNA
-341 TVNEK
+341 TVNGN
-346 AVVNKEGGNDNTVKL
+346 AVVNKTGGNKNKVEL
-361 TYSNNPEKADDV
+361 EYSNNPEKATDV
-373 KTLED
+373 KKLED
-378 KVPVYTFAF
+378 NVPVYTFAF

-400 ADAKFQMKNGNDV
+400 GGAKFQMKNGDDV
-413 LYFTVSNDKMTYTLA
+413 LYFTVSGETYTLSDKNA
-428 DEDTDGATA
+428 AGATD
-437 VIETVSAGDITFKG
+437 VIETVSGEDITFKG

-458 LTETEAPTGYA
+458 LTETDAPSGYA
-469 KLANVVTVKAEA
+469 KLANVITVQVEA
-481 VKAGEAG
+481 VTEEGA
-488 KETLTGA
+488 LTGA

-521 TTGVSDV
+521 TTGVSNV

>member
-29 TSGSVTLTKVETTI
+29 TGGSVTLTKVETTI

-68 LYKVVEADGFDA
+68 LYKVVEADGSDA

-111 GAGFT
+111 GAGFKL
-116 FDSKTGEITKADG
+116 DSKTGEITKADG

-154 YVVTNNIEETSITP
+154 YVVANNIEETSITP
-168 GTAKSLA
+168 GTTKSLA

-208 GNTVTQRA
+208 GNAVTQRA

-226 DKKVVSGETKSDEG
+226 DKKVGSGETKSDEG

-254 NFPTYEANADKAF
+254 NFPTYEANAATTF
-267 QTGYPK
+267 TGAK

-285 YVYTDNVTDGVTVKI
+285 YVYETEAKDGVTVKI

-320 TFTSAAILA
+320 TFTSATILA
-329 NQGKSVTVTYAA
+329 NQGKSVAVTYNA
-341 TVNEK
+341 TVNGN
-346 AVVNKEGGNDNTVKL
+346 AVVNKTGGNNNKVEL
-361 TYSNNPEKADDV
+361 EYSNNPEKATDV
-373 KTLED
+373 KKLED
-378 KVPVYTFAF
+378 NVPVYTFAF

-400 ADAKFQMKNGNDV
+400 GGAKFQMKNGDDV
-413 LYFTVSNDKMTYTLA
+413 LYFTVSGETYTLSDKDA
-428 DEDTDGATA
+428 EGATN
-437 VIETVSAGDITFKG
+437 VIETVSGEDITFKG

-458 LTETEAPTGYA
+458 LTETDAPSGYA
-469 KLANVVTVKAEA
+469 KLANVITVQVEA
-481 VKAGEAG
+481 VTEEGA
-488 KETLTGA
+488 LTGA

>member
-29 TSGSVTLTKVETTI
+29 TGGSVTLTKVETTI

-68 LYKVVEADGFDA
+68 LYKVVEADGSDA

-111 GAGFT
+111 GAGFKL
-116 FDSKTGEITKADG
+116 DSKTGEITKADG
-129 TAIAS
+129 TSIAS

-154 YVVTNNIEETSITP
+154 YVVTENIGGTTVNP
-168 GTAKSLA
+168 GTATNLA

-208 GNTVTQRA
+208 GNAVTQRA

-254 NFPTYEANADKAF
+254 NFPTYEANAATTF
-267 QTGYPK
+267 TGAK

-285 YVYTDNVTDGVTVKI
+285 YVYETEAKDGVTVKI

-313 SNRVLTI
+313 SERVLTI
-320 TFTSAAILA
+320 TFASATILA
-329 NQGKSVTVTYAA
+329 NQGKSVTATYNA
-341 TVNEK
+341 TVNGN
-346 AVVNKEGGNDNTVKL
+346 AVVNKTGGNNNKVEL
-361 TYSNNPEKADDV
+361 EYSNNPEKATDV
-373 KTLED
+373 KKLED
-378 KVPVYTFAF
+378 NVPVYTFAF
-387 DLKKLDGADDSQL
+387 DLKKLDGADDSRL
-400 ADAKFQMKNGNDV
+400 AGAKFQMKNGDDV
-413 LYFTVSNDKMTYTLA
+413 LYFTVSGETYTLSDKNA
-428 DEDTDGATA
+428 EGATN
-437 VIETVSAGDITFKG
+437 VIETVSGEDITFKG

-458 LTETEAPTGYA
+458 LTETDAPSGYA
-469 KLANVVTVKAEA
+469 KLANVITVQVEA
-481 VKAGEAG
+481 VTEEGA
-488 KETLTGA
+488 LTGA

-521 TTGVSDV
+521 TTGVSNV

>member
-1 MNCKTWKKL
+1 MNYRVWKKL

-29 TSGSVTLTKVETTI
+29 TGGSVTLTKVETTI

-68 LYKVVEADGFDA
+68 LYKVVEADGSDA

-129 TAIAS
+129 TSIAS

-154 YVVTNNIEETSITP
+154 YVVANNIEETSITP

-254 NFPTYEANADKAF
+254 NFPTYEANAATTF
-267 QTGYPK
+267 TGAK

-300 DGATVTSG
+300 DGAPVTG
-308 YTVTY
+308 DYTVTY
-313 SNRVLTI
+313 NERVLTI
-320 TFTSAAILA
+320 TFASATILA
-329 NQGKSVTVTYAA
+329 NQGKSVAVTYKA
-341 TVNEK
+341 TVNGN
-346 AVVNKEGGNDNTVKL
+346 AVVNKTGGNNNKVEL
-361 TYSNNPEKADDV
+361 EYSNNPEKATDV
-373 KTLED
+373 KKLED
-378 KVPVYTFAF
+378 NVPVYTFAF
-387 DLKKLDGADDSQL
+387 DLQKLDGADDSRL
-400 ADAKFQMKNGNDV
+400 GGAKFQMKNGDDV
-413 LYFTVSNDKMTYTLA
+413 LYFTVSGETYTLS
-428 DEDTDGATA
+428 DENAVGATD
-437 VIETVSAGDITFKG
+437 VIETVSGGDITFKG

-458 LTETEAPTGYA
+458 LTETDAPSGYA
-469 KLANVVTVKAEA
+469 KLANVITVQVEA
-481 VKAGEAG
+481 VTEEGA
-488 KETLTGA
+488 LTGA

>member
-1 MNCKTWKKL
+1 MNYRVWKKL

-29 TSGSVTLTKVETTI
+29 TGGSVTLTKVETTI

-68 LYKVVEADGFDA
+68 LYKVVEADGSDA

-90 YKLVLTPALAADAT
+90 YKLVLDSTLAKDPNFAKLLSDNGFQFDADT
-104 AFTNLLA
+104 GEVTLA
-111 GAGFT
+111 G
-116 FDSKTGEITKADG
+116 G

-134 QAGQNENSSDAAKLA
+134 QAGVNENSSDAAELA

-154 YVVTNNIEETSITP
+154 YVVVKNIG
-168 GTAKSLA
+168 GTTVKPDTAQNLE

-186 AKNDGTV
+186 SENDGTV

-208 GNTVTQRA
+208 GNTVTRRA

-254 NFPTYEANADKAF
+254 NFPTYEANAATTF
-267 QTGYPK
+267 TGAK

-278 TFSAGLD
+278 TFSDGLD
-285 YVYTDNVTDGVTVKI
+285 YVYETEAKDGVTVQI
-300 DGATVTSG
+300 NGATVTSG

-313 SNRVLTI
+313 SGRVLTI
-320 TFTSAAILA
+320 TFASATILA
-329 NQGKSVTVTYAA
+329 NQGKSVTATYNA
-341 TVNEK
+341 TVNGN
-346 AVVNKEGGNDNTVKL
+346 AVVNKTGGNNNKVEL
-361 TYSNNPEKADDV
+361 EYSNNPEKATDV

-378 KVPVYTFAF
+378 NVPVYTFAF
-387 DLKKLDGADDSQL
+387 DLKKLDGADDSRL
-400 ADAKFQMKNGNDV
+400 AGAKFQMKNGDDV
-413 LYFTVSNDKMTYTLA
+413 LYFTVSGETYTLSDKNA
-428 DEDTDGATA
+428 AGATN
-437 VIETVSAGDITFKG
+437 VIETVSGEDITFKG

-458 LTETEAPTGYA
+458 LTETDAPTGYA
-469 KLANVVTVKAEA
+469 KLANVITVQVEA
-481 VKAGEAG
+481 VTEEGA
-488 KETLTGA
+488 LTGA

-521 TTGVSDV
+521 TTGVSNV

-556 LVVLVGVAYLLRGR
+556 LVVLGGVAYLLRGR

>member
-29 TSGSVTLTKVETTI
+29 TGGSVTLTKVETTI

-68 LYKVVEADGFDA
+68 LYKVVEADGSTDA
-80 KDANGKPVYQ
+80 KIDNDKVYQ
-90 YKLVLTPALAADAT
+90 YKLTSALDAT
-104 AFTNLLA
+104 AFTNLLDD
-111 GAGFT
+111 AGFK

-129 TAIAS
+129 TSIAS
-134 QAGQNENSSDAAKLA
+134 QAGQNENSSDAAQLA

-154 YVVTNNIEETSITP
+154 YVVANNIEETSITP

-254 NFPTYEANADKAF
+254 NFPTYEANAATTF
-267 QTGYPK
+267 TGAK

-320 TFTSAAILA
+320 TFTSATILA
-329 NQGKSVTVTYAA
+329 NQGKSVAVTYNA
-341 TVNEK
+341 TVNGN
-346 AVVNKEGGNDNTVKL
+346 AVVNKTGGNNNKVEL
-361 TYSNNPEKADDV
+361 EYSNNPEKATDV
-373 KTLED
+373 KKLED
-378 KVPVYTFAF
+378 NVPVYTFAF
-387 DLKKLDGADDSQL
+387 DLKKLDGADDSRL
-400 ADAKFQMKNGNDV
+400 GGAKFQMKNGDDV
-413 LYFTVSNDKMTYTLA
+413 LYFTVSGETYTLSDKNA
-428 DEDTDGATA
+428 EGATN
-437 VIETVSAGDITFKG
+437 VIETVSGEDITFKG

-458 LTETEAPTGYA
+458 LTETDAPSGYA
-469 KLANVVTVKAEA
+469 KLANVITVQVEA
-481 VKAGEAG
+481 VTEEGA
-488 KETLTGA
+488 LTGA

-506 TDTTGDTEGGDKTTG
+506 TDTTGDTEGAEKTTG
-521 TTGVSDV
+521 TTGDSNV

>member
-29 TSGSVTLTKVETTI
+29 TGGSVTLTKVETTI
-43 PVILSSSA
+43 PVILSSSE

-254 NFPTYEANADKAF
+254 NFPTYEANAATTF
-267 QTGYPK
+267 TGAK

-285 YVYTDNVTDGVTVKI
+285 YVYETEAKDGVTVKI

-313 SNRVLTI
+313 SERVLTI
-320 TFTSAAILA
+320 TFTSATILA
-329 NQGKSVTVTYAA
+329 NQGKSVAVTYNA
-341 TVNEK
+341 TVNGN
-346 AVVNKEGGNDNTVKL
+346 AVVNKTGGNKNKVEL
-361 TYSNNPEKADDV
+361 EYSNNPEKATDV
-373 KTLED
+373 KKLED
-378 KVPVYTFAF
+378 NVPVYTFAF

-400 ADAKFQMKNGNDV
+400 GGAKFQMKNGDDV
-413 LYFTVSNDKMTYTLA
+413 LYFTVSGETYTLSDKNA
-428 DEDTDGATA
+428 VGATD
-437 VIETVSAGDITFKG
+437 VIETVSGEDITFKG

-458 LTETEAPTGYA
+458 LTETDAPSGYA
-469 KLANVVTVKAEA
+469 KLANVITVQVEA
-481 VKAGEAG
+481 VTEEGA
-488 KETLTGA
+488 LTGA

-521 TTGVSDV
+521 TTGVSNV

>member
-29 TSGSVTLTKVETTI
+29 TGGSVTLTKVETTI

-68 LYKVVEADGFDA
+68 LYKVVEADGSDA

-129 TAIAS
+129 TAIDS
-134 QAGQNENSSDAAKLA
+134 QAGQNENSSDAAQLA

-154 YVVTNNIEETSITP
+154 YVVTENIGGTTVNP
-168 GTAKSLA
+168 GTATNLA

-208 GNTVTQRA
+208 GNTVTRRA

-254 NFPTYEANADKAF
+254 NFPTYEANAATTF
-267 QTGYPK
+267 TGAK

-300 DGATVTSG
+300 DGATVTGG

-313 SNRVLTI
+313 SERVLTI
-320 TFTSAAILA
+320 TFTSATILA
-329 NQGKSVTVTYAA
+329 NQGKSVAVTYNA
-341 TVNEK
+341 TVNGN
-346 AVVNKEGGNDNTVKL
+346 AVVNKTGGNNNKVEL
-361 TYSNNPEKADDV
+361 EYSNNPEKATDV
-373 KTLED
+373 KKLED
-378 KVPVYTFAF
+378 NVPVYTFAF
-387 DLKKLDGADDSQL
+387 DLKKLDGADDSRL
-400 ADAKFQMKNGNDV
+400 AGAKFQMKNGDDV
-413 LYFTVSNDKMTYTLA
+413 LYFTVSGETYTLSDKNA
-428 DEDTDGATA
+428 EGATN
-437 VIETVSAGDITFKG
+437 VIETVSGEDITFKG

-469 KLANVVTVKAEA
+469 KLANVITVQVEA
-481 VKAGEAG
+481 A
-488 KETLTGA
+488 KEEVALTGA
-495 AKVTVT
+495 AKITVT

>member
-29 TSGSVTLTKVETTI
+29 TGGSVTLTKVETTI

-68 LYKVVEADGFDA
+68 LYKVVEADGSDA

-129 TAIAS
+129 TAIDS

-154 YVVTNNIEETSITP
+154 YVVANNIEETCITP

-208 GNTVTQRA
+208 GNAVTQRA

-254 NFPTYEANADKAF
+254 NFPTYEANAATTF
-267 QTGYPK
+267 TGAK

-300 DGATVTSG
+300 DGATVTGG

-320 TFTSAAILA
+320 TFASATILA
-329 NQGKSVTVTYAA
+329 NQGKSVTATYNA
-341 TVNEK
+341 TVNGN
-346 AVVNKEGGNDNTVKL
+346 AVVNKTGGNNNKVEL
-361 TYSNNPEKADDV
+361 EYSNNPEKATDV
-373 KTLED
+373 KKLED
-378 KVPVYTFAF
+378 NVPAYTFAF

-400 ADAKFQMKNGNDV
+400 GGAKFQMKNGDDV
-413 LYFTVSNDKMTYTLA
+413 LYFTVSGETYTLSDKNA
-428 DEDTDGATA
+428 EGATN
-437 VIETVSAGDITFKG
+437 VIETVSGEDITFKG

-458 LTETEAPTGYA
+458 LTETDAPSGYA
-469 KLANVVTVKAEA
+469 KLANVITVQVEA
-481 VKAGEAG
+481 VTEEGA
-488 KETLTGA
+488 LTGA

-521 TTGVSDV
+521 TTGVSNV

>member
-1 MNCKTWKKL
+1 MNHRIWKKL

-15 TLATVLSMSMAAFA
+15 TLATMLSMSMAAFA
-29 TSGSVTLTKVETTI
+29 TGSSVTLKEVDDQI
-43 PVILSSSA
+43 AVILSSEQDS
-51 TGFDATGHTY
+51 FVATGHTY
-61 AAVKIMD
+61 TAVKIMD
-68 LYKVVEADGFDA
+68 LYKVVEADGSTDA
-80 KDANGKPVYQ
+80 KIDNDKVYQ
-90 YKLVLTPALAADAT
+90 YKLTSALDAT
-104 AFTNLLA
+104 AFTNLLDD
-111 GAGFT
+111 AGFK

-129 TAIAS
+129 TSIAS
-134 QAGQNENSSDAAKLA
+134 QAGKNENSSDAAQLA

-154 YVVTNNIEETSITP
+154 YVVANNIEETSITP

-285 YVYTDNVTDGVTVKI
+285 YVYTTQAKDGVTVKI
-300 DGATVTSG
+300 DNKSVTTG

-313 SNRVLTI
+313 DNRVLTV
-320 TFTSAAILA
+320 TFDSAAILA

-400 ADAKFQMKNGNDV
+400 AGAKFQMKNGNDV

-458 LTETEAPTGYA
+458 LTETEAPSGYA
-469 KLANVVTVKAEA
+469 KLANVITVQVEA
-481 VKAGEAG
+481 VTEEGA
-488 KETLTGA
+488 LTGA

-556 LVVLVGVAYLLRGR
+556 LVVLGGVAYLLRGR

>member
-29 TSGSVTLTKVETTI
+29 TGGSVTLTKVETTI

-68 LYKVVEADGFDA
+68 LYKVVEADGSDA

-111 GAGFT
+111 GAGFKL
-116 FDSKTGEITKADG
+116 DSKTGEITKADG
-129 TAIAS
+129 TSIAS

-154 YVVTNNIEETSITP
+154 YVVKEGIGGTTITP
-168 GTAKSLA
+168 GTATKLP

-181 YETSN
+181 YETETSN

-254 NFPTYEANADKAF
+254 NFPTYEANAATTF
-267 QTGYPK
+267 TGAK

-300 DGATVTSG
+300 DDTTVTGG

-313 SNRVLTI
+313 SERVLTI
-320 TFTSAAILA
+320 TFTSATILA
-329 NQGKSVTVTYAA
+329 NQGKSVAVTYNA
-341 TVNEK
+341 TVNGN
-346 AVVNKEGGNDNTVKL
+346 AVVNKTGGNKNKVEL
-361 TYSNNPEKADDV
+361 EYSNNPEKATDV
-373 KTLED
+373 KKLED
-378 KVPVYTFAF
+378 NVPVYTFAF

-400 ADAKFQMKNGNDV
+400 GGAKFQMKNGDDV
-413 LYFTVSNDKMTYTLA
+413 LYFTVSGETYTLSDKNA
-428 DEDTDGATA
+428 VGATD
-437 VIETVSAGDITFKG
+437 VIETVSGEDITFKG

-458 LTETEAPTGYA
+458 LTETDAPSGYA
-469 KLANVVTVKAEA
+469 KLANVITVQVEA
-481 VKAGEAG
+481 VTEEGA
-488 KETLTGA
+488 LTGA

-506 TDTTGDTEGGDKTTG
+506 TDTEEDTEGGDKTTG
-521 TTGVSDV
+521 TTGDSNV

>member
-29 TSGSVTLTKVETTI
+29 TGGSVTLTKVETTI
-43 PVILSSSA
+43 PVILSSGA

-68 LYKVVEADGFDA
+68 LYKVVEADGSDA

-129 TAIAS
+129 TAIDS
-134 QAGQNENSSDAAKLA
+134 QAGQNENSSDAAQLA

-154 YVVTNNIEETSITP
+154 YVVTENIGGTTVNP
-168 GTAKSLA
+168 GTATNLA

-208 GNTVTQRA
+208 GNTVTRRA

-254 NFPTYEANADKAF
+254 NFPTYEANAATTF
-267 QTGYPK
+267 TGAK

-300 DGATVTSG
+300 DGATVTGG

-313 SNRVLTI
+313 SERVLTI
-320 TFTSAAILA
+320 KFASATILA
-329 NQGKSVTVTYAA
+329 NQGKSVAVTYNA
-341 TVNEK
+341 TVNGN
-346 AVVNKEGGNDNTVKL
+346 AVVNKTGGNNNKVEL
-361 TYSNNPEKADDV
+361 EYSNNPEKATDV
-373 KTLED
+373 KKLED
-378 KVPVYTFAF
+378 NVPVYTFAF
-387 DLKKLDGADDSQL
+387 DLKKLDGADDSRL
-400 ADAKFQMKNGNDV
+400 AGAKFQMKNGDDV
-413 LYFTVSNDKMTYTLA
+413 LYFTVSGETYTLSDKNA
-428 DEDTDGATA
+428 AGATN
-437 VIETVSAGDITFKG
+437 VIKTVSGEDITFKG

-458 LTETEAPTGYA
+458 LTETDAPSGYA
-469 KLANVVTVKAEA
+469 KLANVITVQVEA
-481 VKAGEAG
+481 VTEEGA
-488 KETLTGA
+488 LTGA

-521 TTGVSDV
+521 TTGVSNV